1 MNVGDFFLFF
11 VSFLPL
17 ISSSYSASS
26 SPSSSS
32 LLPSPP
38 PSTSLLFSAPHKTQA
53 FTAGFSTFCLADY
66 QLNEE
71 VITNLRLGPSGS
83 RGRLLAPA
91 ICLAPPRISC
101 GFLAPLRQDSSG
113 EVGAT
118 AISERVCVAR
128 GIPPS

>member
-1 MNVGDFFLFF
+1 MNVGDFFPLLRLF
-11 VSFLPL
+11 P
-17 ISSSYSASS
+17 ISHLLLQLCFFF
-26 SPSSSS
+26 S

-113 EVGAT
+113 EVGAV